1 MYLLRKQ
8 MFFSKKNDAAEKDT
22 NLMFYVGIGIIF
34 AVAIILV
41 TALR

>member
-1 MYLLRKQ
+1 
-8 MFFSKKNDAAEKDT
+8 MFFAKKPSAAEQDT